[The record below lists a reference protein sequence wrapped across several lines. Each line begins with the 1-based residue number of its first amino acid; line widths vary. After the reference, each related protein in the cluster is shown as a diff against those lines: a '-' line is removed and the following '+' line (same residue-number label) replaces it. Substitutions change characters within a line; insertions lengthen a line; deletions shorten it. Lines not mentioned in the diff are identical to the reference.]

1 MKQDYLS
8 DETLIQKYQQ
18 LGDIESLDLL
28 FQRYL
33 KKTYSFFLRQ
43 VNNRDDAADLAQDVF
58 VKITRKI
65 NSGEQI
71 NSFQDYLFICCRHTF
86 LDYLRQKKSA
96 ARFQS
101 AATSDGENS
110 VALVSFA
117 KWANSEAAISIPEEE
132 LERAIEVCIASFASE
147 KVRNILSDYVHGYS
161 LKEIARRHDCPVGT
175 AGSTWHR
182 NKEGLLQC
190 ILKKLEGCEIKS

>member
-1 MKQDYLS
+1 MQQDYPS

-43 VNNRDDAADLAQDVF
+43 INNRDDAADLVQDVF

-71 NSFQDYLFICCRHTF
+71 NSFQDYLFICCRHNF
-86 LDYLRQKKSA
+86 LDYLRQKKSD

-101 AATSDGENS
+101 ATTSDGSNA
-110 VALVSFA
+110 VALISFSR
-117 KWANSEAAISIPEEE
+117 WVNSEAAISIPLDK
-132 LERAIEVCIASFASE
+132 LEQAIEACISSFASE

-161 LKEIARRHDCPVGT
+161 LREIAQRQDCPVGT
-175 AGSTWHR
+175 AGSIWHR
-182 NKEGLLQC
+182 YKDRLLQC
-190 ILKKLEGCEIKS
+190 ILKKIGRL

>member
-1 MKQDYLS
+1 MQQDYPS

-33 KKTYSFFLRQ
+33 KKTYSFFLARI
-43 VNNRDDAADLAQDVF
+43 NNRDDAADLAQDVF
-58 VKITRKI
+58 VKIHRKI
-65 NSGEQI
+65 DSGEEI

-101 AATSDGENS
+101 AATSDGKQA
-110 VALVSFA
+110 VALVSFSN
-117 KWANSEAAISIPEEE
+117 WTNSEATISIPEEE
-132 LERAIEVCIASFASE
+132 LERAIKACIASFTSE
-147 KVRNILSDYVHGYS
+147 KVRSILSDYVHGYS
-161 LKEIARRHDCPVGT
+161 LKEIAQRQDCPVGT
-175 AGSTWHR
+175 AGSIWHR
-182 NKEGLLQC
+182 NKDRLLQC
-190 ILKKLEGCEIKS
+190 ILKKIGRL

>member
-1 MKQDYLS
+1 MQQDYPP

-18 LGDIESLDLL
+18 LGDIESLDCL

-43 VNNRDDAADLAQDVF
+43 INNRDDVGDLVQDVF

-65 NSGEQI
+65 NSGELI

-96 ARFQS
+96 VRFQS
-101 AATSDGENS
+101 ATTSDGKNA
-110 VALVSFA
+110 VALVSFSR
-117 KWANSEAAISIPEEE
+117 WLNSEAAISIPLNE
-132 LERAIEVCIASFASE
+132 LEQAIESCIASFPSE

-161 LKEIARRHDCPVGT
+161 LKEIVGRRDCPLGT
-175 AGSTWHR
+175 AGSIWHR
-182 NKEGLLQC
+182 NKDRLLQC
-190 ILKKLEGCEIKS
+190 ILKKIGRL

>member
-1 MKQDYLS
+1 MQQDYPS

-43 VNNRDDAADLAQDVF
+43 INNRDDAADLVQDVF

-71 NSFQDYLFICCRHTF
+71 NSFQDYLFICCRHNF
-86 LDYLRQKKSA
+86 LDYLRQKKSD

-101 AATSDGENS
+101 ATTSDGSNA
-110 VALVSFA
+110 VALISFSR
-117 KWANSEAAISIPEEE
+117 WVNSEAAISIPLDK
-132 LERAIEVCIASFASE
+132 LEQAIEACISSFSSE
-147 KVRNILSDYVHGYS
+147 KVRDILSDYVYGYS
-161 LKEIARRHDCPVGT
+161 LKEIAGRHECPVGT
-175 AGSTWHR
+175 AGSIWHR
-182 NKEGLLQC
+182 HKDRLLQC
-190 ILKKLEGCEIKS
+190 ILKKMEGCENKS

>member
-33 KKTYSFFLRQ
+33 NKIYSFFLRQ
-43 VNNRDDAADLAQDVF
+43 INNRDDAADLVQDVF
-58 VKITRKI
+58 VKIHRKI
-65 NSGEQI
+65 ESGQQI
-71 NSFQDYLFICCRHTF
+71 KSFQDYLFICCRHTF

-96 ARFQS
+96 TRFQS
-101 AATSDGENS
+101 ATTSEGNNA
-110 VALVSFA
+110 VALISFSR
-117 KWANSEAAISIPEEE
+117 WVNSEAVLSIPLEE
-132 LERAIEVCIASFASE
+132 LEGAIEACIASFASE

-161 LKEIARRHDCPVGT
+161 LKEIAGRHDCPVGT
-175 AGSTWHR
+175 AGSIWHR
-182 NKEGLLQC
+182 NKDRLLQC
-190 ILKKLEGCEIKS
+190 ILKKIGRM